1 MRKPSLILGSALL
14 LILAGCSE
22 QSGPA
27 EKKEPPKPV
36 EPVSGQTA
44 LFRMYQVARSWA
56 PDTQVLKMNSIHL
69 LEVPSVPGQA
79 GAWEATFTSP
89 ARGAQKTYTYSVIES
104 PGNLHQGVFAGPE
117 EDLSAQAQP
126 FLIAAVKVDT
136 DAAYKTALAKAA
148 EYDKKNP
155 NLTISM
161 LLEKNKQYP
170 NPAWRMI
177 WVNPWGLPV
186 CRCSSTRPRA
196 SFWKRCTD
204 GANWRGRYPARRAR
218 KPSGGRTAR
227 AVRSRKRPIPAVA
240 RAGLERSLLRG
251 DGPHRLVDPREGDVA
266 PCLIAID
273 TYRVPI
279 LYST

>member
-22 QSGPA
+22 QPGPA

-79 GAWEATFTSP
+79 GAWEATFTS
-89 ARGAQKTYTYSVIES
+89 ASKGRAKTYTYSVVES
-104 PGNLHQGVFAGPE
+104 PGNLHQGVFGGPE

-136 DAAYKTALAKAA
+136 DAAYKTALGKAGD
-148 EYDKKNP
+148 YDKKNP

-161 LLEKNKQYP
+161 VLEKISKYP
-170 NPAWRMI
+170 NPAWRM
-177 WVNPWGLPV
+177 VWGESLGTSGLSV
-186 CRCSSTRPRA
+186 FIDASTGE
-196 SFWKRCTD
+196 F
-204 GANWRGRYPARRAR
+204 
-218 KPSGGRTAR
+218 
-227 AVRSRKRPIPAVA
+227 
-240 RAGLERSLLRG
+240 LETL
-251 DGPHRLVDPREGDVA
+251 H
-266 PCLIAID
+266 
-273 TYRVPI
+273 
-279 LYST
+279 